1 MDEMLTSGIIRPSSS
16 LYSSLVLL
24 VKKKDGRWCFCVDYR
39 ALNNVTVSNKFPILV
54 IEELFDELRCQS
66 VF

>member
-1 MDEMLTSGIIRPSSS
+1 MLTSGIIRPSSS

-24 VKKKDGRWCFCVDYR
+24 VKKKDGGWCFCVDYR